1 MGCGQGDWQTGRDDL
16 RMTEKKKI
24 EHIGI
29 VMDGNG
35 RWAKSRGLP
44 RLMGHQAGV
53 KAVERVVRA
62 AKDLGV
68 PCLSLYAFSTENWKR
83 PKTEVIGLM
92 SLFRYYMKLKVAEVN
107 KEGARLRF
115 AGQLAALPDYVM
127 QALRDAEEKTRNN
140 TLMQVVVCIN
150 YGGRQEIL
158 DAVNRMMADGVSSP
172 VTEETMRQYLYL
184 PDLPDPDLLIRTSGE
199 LRMSNFWLWQGS
211 YSEYYFTDKYWP
223 DFDKADLEK
232 AIADYYGRDRRYGKV

>member
-1 MGCGQGDWQTGRDDL
+1 
-16 RMTEKKKI
+16 MTEKKKL

-29 VMDGNG
+29 IMDGNG

-53 KAVERVVRA
+53 KTVERIVRA
-62 AKDLGV
+62 AKELAV

-83 PKTEVIGLM
+83 PKEEVTGLM
-92 SLFRYYMKLKVAEVN
+92 SLFRYYMTMKLDELDRENVK
-107 KEGARLRF
+107 LSF
-115 AGQLAALPDYVM
+115 AGQLAALPDPVLESLRNAERKT
-127 QALRDAEEKTRNN
+127 QDNKALR
-140 TLMQVVVCIN
+140 LVICLN

-158 DAVNRMMADGVSSP
+158 DAVNKMLADGLRPP
-172 VTEETMRQYLYL
+172 VTEQIMKNYLYL

-223 DFDKADLEK
+223 DFDKADLEA
-232 AIADYYGRDRRYGKV
+232 AISNYYGRDRRYGKV

>member
-1 MGCGQGDWQTGRDDL
+1 MGCGQSDRQTGWDDL

-35 RWAKSRGLP
+35 RWAKARGLP

-53 KAVERVVRA
+53 KAVERIVRA

-68 PCLSLYAFSTENWKR
+68 KYLSLYAFSTENWRR

-107 KEGARLRF
+107 KEGARMRF
-115 AGQLAALPDYVM
+115 AGQLAALPDAVLE
-127 QALRDAEEKTRNN
+127 ALKEAEEKTKAN
-140 TLMQVVVCIN
+140 TLMQVIVCLN

-158 DAVNRMMADGVSSP
+158 DAVDKMLSAGVKPP
-172 VTEETMRQYLYL
+172 VTEEVMRQYLYL
-184 PDLPDPDLLIRTSGE
+184 PDVPDPDLLIRTSGE